1 MPSSPS
7 FSVAGMS
14 ASTSSH
20 HSPNLN
26 TWGSSSTGSALSPGF
41 GDSLSQSRSHYQ
53 SGYLMSASQSN
64 DAPQEN
70 QRVNEVPVVQT
81 KAKMNHILSRGTA
94 PDFGMDS
101 MFQSSRQRQPLADE
115 DAPPTSSIN
124 DIPNEINL
132 DSSPGRFQ
140 TRQTGNERP
149 NFSSSRRQNTA
160 PAPSASQTVPPL
172 FVIVFGYPPDKY
184 SLTVEYFRSLG
195 ETIDVDTSKDIT
207 NCFKIGYADPADAVR
222 AVRKNGEVLNGTWM
236 VGAKWADAAQAE
248 AILGQPI
255 ARSPFGA
262 SISYNQ
268 TPESSS
274 NNSNAMAVD
283 EPYSPSHNANTST
296 PSVGTPIKLAP
307 SMAAFRKAPGVS
319 GTSSKPATPQHATWG
334 SGLLS
339 TSISTPGQKSTGS
352 VQPSPSKGVI
362 GQMSDLI
369 FGW

>member
-1 MPSSPS
+1 MPTSPS

-20 HSPNLN
+20 HTPNLN
-26 TWGSSSTGSALSPGF
+26 TWGSSSTGSALSPAF

-53 SGYLMSASQSN
+53 SGYLMN
-64 DAPQEN
+64 APQGN
-70 QRVNEVPVVQT
+70 QRVDEVPVVQT
-81 KAKMNHILSRGTA
+81 KAKMNHILSRGSA
-94 PDFGMDS
+94 SDFGMDS

-124 DIPNEINL
+124 DIPNELNL

-149 NFSSSRRQNTA
+149 NFSSSRRHNIA
-160 PAPSASQTVPPL
+160 PPPSMNQAVQPL
-172 FVIVFGYPPDKY
+172 FVIVFGYPADKY
-184 SLTVEYFRSLG
+184 SLTVEYFKSLG

-207 NCFKIGYADPADAVR
+207 NCFKIGYADPGDAVR

-236 VGAKWADAAQAE
+236 VGAKWADPAQAE
-248 AILGQPI
+248 AVLGQPI
-255 ARSPFGA
+255 LRSPF
-262 SISYNQ
+262 SSSVSYNQ
-268 TPESSS
+268 NQTAESSS
-274 NNSNAMAVD
+274 SNSNNAMVVD

-296 PSVGTPIKLAP
+296 PAVGTPIKLAP
-307 SMAAFRKAPGVS
+307 SMAAFRKMPGVS
-319 GTSSKPATPQHATWG
+319 GSSSKPATPQHATWG

-339 TSISTPGQKSTGS
+339 TSVSTPGQNTTGG